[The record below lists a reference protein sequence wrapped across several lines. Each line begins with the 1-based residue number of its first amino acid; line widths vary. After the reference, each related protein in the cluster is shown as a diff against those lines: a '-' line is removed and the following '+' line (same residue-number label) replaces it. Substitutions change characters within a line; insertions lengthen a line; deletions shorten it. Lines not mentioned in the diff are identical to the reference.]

1 MATRQR
7 FHAGAAPAA
16 LYVAGVYGGG
26 RKMDARIY
34 RLEKPKSDYRA
45 LLDNTGNAKE
55 IFRLLA
61 NENRLKILCYVAPE
75 EKSVSQILAFTGLP
89 QATVSQHLAL
99 LRGKG
104 LVEPRRD
111 GKTKYYK
118 LKHAE
123 TRAILEFLDDVFELG
138 FPA

>member
-1 MATRQR
+1 
-7 FHAGAAPAA
+7 
-16 LYVAGVYGGG
+16 
-26 RKMDARIY
+26 MDARIH
-34 RLEKPKSDYRA
+34 RLGKRKSDYRA
-45 LLDNTGNAKE
+45 LLDNAGNARE
-55 IFRLLA
+55 ILRLLA
-61 NENRLKILCYVAPE
+61 NENRLSILCYVAQE

-99 LRGKG
+99 LRTKG

-123 TRAILEFLDDVFELG
+123 TRAILEFLDDVFGLG
-138 FPA
+138 VPA